1 MMPSNPDDFYIFQ
14 FKLSPESLSK
24 LKHPFDEEYFNIL
37 RVSAEACI
45 KRYANSGGKIFVHQY
60 GVVLQI
66 RYTGTMPDGALDDT
80 EIISFFTAQINS
92 RSSKMM
98 FYFTDATGW
107 DDNEEDSL
115 VSFFSYSQEATRLAR
130 QAYEMFVEEAK
141 FKSETSLFPGVGYVA
156 FENTPEF
163 FREGLVLDI

>member
-1 MMPSNPDDFYIFQ
+1 MTLSNSYDFYIYQ

-24 LKHPFDEEYFNIL
+24 LRHPFDEEYFNIL

-45 KRYANSGGKIFVHQY
+45 KRYANKGGKIFVHQY

-66 RYTGTMPDGALDDT
+66 RYLGTIPDGPLDDT
-80 EIISFFTAQINS
+80 EIISFFTAQVNS
-92 RSSKMM
+92 RYSKMM
-98 FYFTDATGW
+98 FYFINGIEWNDK
-107 DDNEEDSL
+107 EEESL
-115 VSFFSYSQEATRLAR
+115 VAFFSYSQEATRLAR
-130 QAYEMFVEEAK
+130 QAYELFVEEAK
-141 FKSETSLFPGVGYVA
+141 FKSEAGLFPGVGYVT